1 MEYLITICIK
11 LQEILPFIIIVS
23 GISLVL
29 LYIIYLVL
37 DLNEYV
43 KSKVLI
49 CLYILITSGVLYIFV
64 PTKKE
69 LMFIYGSQDNK
80 MLNELILENNERKY

>member
-1 MEYLITICIK
+1 MMEYLITICIK
-11 LQEILPFIIIVS
+11 LQKILPFIIIVS

-69 LMFIYGSQDNK
+69 LIFIYGSQDNK
-80 MLNELILENNERKY
+80 MLNELIWGE